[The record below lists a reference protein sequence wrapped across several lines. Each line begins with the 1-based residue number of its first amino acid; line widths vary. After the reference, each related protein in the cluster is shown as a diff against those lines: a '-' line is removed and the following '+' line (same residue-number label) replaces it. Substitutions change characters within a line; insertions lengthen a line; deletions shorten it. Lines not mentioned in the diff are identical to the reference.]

1 MVFNSNMFLFLLLP
15 VFLGIYYAIRLFN
28 SNLAIANIALWVMSI
43 AFYYMSTGPQGSI
56 LVVAII
62 ANWLIARYL
71 VHSRRKKIWL
81 AAGVAIN
88 LSIIGWFKYACFFI
102 HMVSSQFSCANG
114 EIPVGISFFVFM
126 AIAYLV
132 DVYRR
137 SVIPGSLVSFGT
149 YLSLFPHLVAGPI
162 VRYSELDQEIN
173 KGRRHSLEMFHSGL
187 VLFSI
192 GFAKKVLIADNISIV
207 ADAVF
212 GLPAYG
218 LSTEAAWIGALSYTI
233 QIFFDFSGY
242 TDMALGLAKM
252 FGFHFPPNFNQPY
265 RSVSITEFW
274 RRWHMTLS
282 RWFRDYLYIP
292 LGGNRKGPVRT
303 YINLFI
309 VFLLCGLWH
318 GAAWTFVIWGAY
330 HGMLLAAERFASNR
344 FSFRPG
350 GLVGWFYSM
359 LAVMV
364 GWVLFRSTS
373 IDSAVKFVRILFVPK
388 VADNSYGLSDID
400 NSTLLVFLVGV
411 AVSIAPID
419 KFGLLFQRVNERMR
433 VASYGVV
440 SLILLL
446 LSVAML
452 ASSSFR
458 PFIYFRF

>member
-1 MVFNSNMFLFLLLP
+1 MVFSSNIFLFAVLP
-15 VFLGIYYAIRLFN
+15 VFLGIYYSIRLFN
-28 SNLAIANIALWVMSI
+28 SNLKIANISLLVMSI
-43 AFYYMSTGPQGSI
+43 AFYFMSTGAQGSI

-62 ANWLIARYL
+62 ANWLLARHMG
-71 VHSRRKKIWL
+71 HSRGKKVWL
-81 AAGVAIN
+81 SFGVVVN
-88 LSIIGWFKYACFFI
+88 LSIICWFKYACFFI
-102 HMVSSQFSCANG
+102 NMVSSKHSCENG

-137 SVIPGSLVSFGT
+137 SVLPSSLISFGT

-162 VRYSELDQEIN
+162 VRYSELDHEIN
-173 KGRRHSLEMFHSGL
+173 KGRRHSIEMFHSGL

-192 GFAKKVLIADNISIV
+192 GFAQKVLIADNISVV

-212 GLPAYG
+212 GLPADM

-233 QIFFDFSGY
+233 QILFDFSGY
-242 TDMALGLAKM
+242 TNMALGIAKM

-292 LGGNRKGPVRT
+292 LGGNRGGAVRT
-303 YINLFI
+303 YFNLFV

-318 GAAWTFVIWGAY
+318 GAAYTFVIWGAY
-330 HGMLLAAERFASNR
+330 HGVLLAAERLAHNR
-344 FSFRPG
+344 FSFRPSGLG
-350 GLVGWFYSM
+350 GGIYTM

-373 IDSAVKFVRILFVPK
+373 FDSAANFIRTMFVPK
-388 VADNSYGLSDID
+388 VVENSYGMSNVD
-400 NSTLLVFLVGV
+400 NSTLFVFLVGV
-411 AVSIAPID
+411 AISIAPLD
-419 KFGLLFQRVNERMR
+419 KVKLLFQGVNERMR
-433 VASYGVV
+433 VVSSGVV
-440 SLILLL
+440 SLVFLL
-446 LSVAML
+446 LSL
-452 ASSSFR
+452 AVLSSTSFK